1 MILYTLQPVYNR
13 PAVCQAGRPVQSGQ
27 AVRWCCCERRAA
39 EGKIPALCYLVVAVT
54 VTTHLTQTLQLA
66 DTTDSNQAKEGLE
79 AESRAVQPWQDY
91 RAGTVQ
97 LAGED
102 N

>member
-1 MILYTLQPVYNR
+1 MRDELLT
-13 PAVCQAGRPVQSGQ
+13 
-27 AVRWCCCERRAA
+27 A
-39 EGKIPALCYLVVAVT
+39 EGKIPALCYRVVAVT

-66 DTTDSNQAKEGLE
+66 DTTDFEQAKEGLE